1 MRNLT
6 ESEKVS
12 RIVQSLEDE
21 LNGDLFLR
29 NLNNK
34 VGRIK
39 AIRKGF
45 GSALG
50 RPDAI
55 AWVELDLHVLGVKS
69 FLRVPILVEA
79 EDAGIYAAKDDYEMF
94 FEREKLNI
102 PMIVVSKPGSQK
114 LKKEYNAQA
123 NVRVTMHQIGIDRV
137 LIE

>member
-1 MRNLT
+1 MPTLT
-6 ESEKVS
+6 EGEKVS
-12 RIVQSLEDE
+12 RIVQGLENE
-21 LNGDLFLR
+21 LNGNLFLR
-29 NLNNK
+29 DLNNK

-55 AWVELDLHVLGVKS
+55 VWIELELHVLGVRC

-79 EDAGIYAAKDDYEMF
+79 EDAGIHSAKEDYELF

-114 LKKEYNAQA
+114 LKKDYNTQA
-123 NVRVTMHQIGIDRV
+123 NVRVTMHQIGIDR
-137 LIE
+137 I

>member
-21 LNGDLFLR
+21 LNGDLFLK

-34 VGRIK
+34 VGHIK

-45 GSALG
+45 GSELG

-55 AWVELDLHVLGVKS
+55 AWIKLELHVLGVRC

-79 EDAGIYAAKDDYEMF
+79 EDAGIHSAKEDYELF
-94 FEREKLNI
+94 FEREKLDI
-102 PMIVVSKPGSQK
+102 PMIIVGKAGARK
-114 LKKEYNAQA
+114 LKKGYDAQA
-123 NVRVTMHQIGIDRV
+123 NVRVTMHQIGMDRV